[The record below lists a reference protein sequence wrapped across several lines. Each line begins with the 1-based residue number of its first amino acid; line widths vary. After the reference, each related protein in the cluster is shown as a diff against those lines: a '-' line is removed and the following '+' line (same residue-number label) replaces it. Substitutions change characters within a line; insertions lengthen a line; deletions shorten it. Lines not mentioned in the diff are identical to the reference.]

1 MLGHVTDPAAPDG
14 LDRRELPEPEPGPHD
29 VVVEVRAYA
38 VNRGELSLLQQ
49 RADGW
54 LPGQDVAGV
63 VARAA
68 ADGSGPPE
76 GTRVV
81 GIADGGGWSQRVLV
95 PAHRVAPLP
104 DATSF
109 EDAAALPVAGLTA
122 LRALREAGPLLG
134 RRLLVTGATGGVGSF
149 AVQLGA
155 AAGAHV
161 TALVSRSERADA
173 ARALG
178 AHAVVTLE
186 DDAFAPVAGGE
197 SAAGDSPGAAGGGS
211 AAVDSPGAAGGGPFH
226 AVLDGVGGPVLAAAI
241 HALAERGAVIAYGVA
256 GGRPQ
261 TPLAFFDFGVS
272 GRLGRLV
279 GFFVYA
285 TGEETFGE
293 DLGAL
298 AALVAD
304 GRLRVDRELT
314 RDWGETRAAVQAL
327 RDRSVT
333 GKVVLTV

>member
-29 VVVEVRAYA
+29 VVLAVRAYA

-81 GIADGGGWSQRVLV
+81 GIADGGGWSERVLV

-161 TALVSRSERADA
+161 TALVSRPERADA

-186 DDAFAPVAGGE
+186 DDAFAPAPE
-197 SAAGDSPGAAGGGS
+197 R
-211 AAVDSPGAAGGGPFH
+211 PFH

-241 HALAERGAVIAYGVA
+241 HSLAQRGAVVAYGVA

-272 GRLGRLV
+272 GRLGRLI

-285 TGEETFGE
+285 TGEATFGE
-293 DLGAL
+293 DLGVL
-298 AALVAD
+298 AGLVAD

-314 RDWGETRAAVQAL
+314 RDWGETGQALQAL
-327 RDRSVT
+327 RDRTAT
-333 GKVVLTV
+333 GKVVLTL

>member
-1 MLGHVTDPAAPDG
+1 MLGHVTDPSAPDG
-14 LDRRELPEPEPGPHD
+14 LDRRELPDPEPGRHD
-29 VVVEVRAYA
+29 VVVAVRAFA

-81 GIADGGGWSQRVLV
+81 GIADGGGWSELVPV

-104 DATSF
+104 GDVSF
-109 EDAAALPVAGLTA
+109 ADAAALPVAGLTA

-161 TALVSRSERADA
+161 TALVSRPERADA

-178 AHAVVTLE
+178 AHAVVTL
-186 DDAFAPVAGGE
+186 DGDALAPVAGGDD
-197 SAAGDSPGAAGGGS
+197 A
-211 AAVDSPGAAGGGPFH
+211 GPFH
-226 AVLDGVGGPVLAAAI
+226 AVLDGVGGPALAAAI
-241 HALAERGAVIAYGVA
+241 HALTPLGAVIAYGVA
-256 GGRPQ
+256 GGRAQ
-261 TPLAFFDFGVS
+261 TPLAFFDFGA
-272 GRLGRLV
+272 GQLGRLV

-314 RDWGETRAAVQAL
+314 RGWGETREAVRAL
-327 RDRSVT
+327 RDHSVT